1 MFQAR
6 QQTHERDMKLLE
18 IKVQQEKLEAAK
30 IEQQMDIAKQRGKD
44 ASKAAKAVIRRVQ
57 GDGQEDELTSKYN
70 NNTSS
75 KLDTTDNI
83 RPKRASKQASYY
95 YDLT

>member
-1 MFQAR
+1 
-6 QQTHERDMKLLE
+6 MKLLE

-70 NNTSS
+70 NTSS